1 MTGTNPS
8 PTARAD
14 PRSGRRRTPT
24 GLAVIVLPL
33 LALAGVLVFAL
44 LAPGPHTCGG
54 AVPGCASLRNAGELP
69 VTVETLVGQ
78 VDGEDERQ
86 ENVVAAGARVLL
98 TGESNAVRVDAGQCL
113 RVGGGPFWTTVSFT
127 DRVGQ
132 DAGQWQVI
140 DDWGARVQLESGR
153 CPTVD

>member
-1 MTGTNPS
+1 MTRSIPS

-14 PRSGRRRTPT
+14 TQPGRRRPPI

-44 LAPGPHTCGG
+44 LAPGPRTCGG
-54 AVPGCASLRNAGELP
+54 AVPGCAALRNAGELP
-69 VTVETLVGQ
+69 VTVETLVGE
-78 VDGEDERQ
+78 VDGVDERQ

-113 RVGGGPFWTTVSFT
+113 RVGGGPFWTAASVT

-153 CPTVD
+153 CPTED